1 MEKAGYDP
9 FVHAQAFLR
18 YASSASGLSGEQPPK
33 APPWEQTV
41 FFGSDTAVLLSLFPF
56 AAAGAERFVSEP
68 DMADARLT
76 GASAADGAPAL
87 WKEQP
92 DAAAWFALRAAASP
106 QMEKEAAFP
115 FGGVVLPADP
125 GEILPHP
132 AFDEDAVR
140 AFLPEKNAFAGGAD
154 GNAALPFLPAV
165 FSLFA
170 SLDARAEAD
179 GSAGSSAPA
188 GTSGTA
194 MEQGAALQPV
204 SLTAGLLPSAFR
216 EQPVFSLFSEARPA
230 AELLFLPGGADSG
243 TADAVSSAAA
253 SSDSPAGESLS
264 LWRQTVL
271 IESLF
276 PSFGGQ
282 ASLSES
288 LFPSF
293 GGQASLNESLFP
305 SFRGQTVG
313 DEGTVFSQTANAA
326 LPVGGETGTN
336 GTPPLFS
343 AHPEL
348 LFSLSGAQAPPVQLT
363 VHSTANLYSQ
373 SDEDCY
379 LEKLVQSLLAALSSG
394 GVRSAAL

>member
-18 YASSASGLSGEQPPK
+18 YASSASGLSGEQPTK

-76 GASAADGAPAL
+76 GASAADGAPVL

-106 QMEKEAAFP
+106 QMGKEAAFP
-115 FGGVVLPADP
+115 FGGAFLPADP
-125 GEILPHP
+125 GEILPRP
-132 AFDEDAVR
+132 ASDEDAVR
-140 AFLPEKNAFAGGAD
+140 AFLPERNAFAGGAD
-154 GNAALPFLPAV
+154 GNAASPLLPAV

-188 GTSGTA
+188 GASGTA
-194 MEQGAALQPV
+194 MEQGASLPPV

-271 IESLF
+271 
-276 PSFGGQ
+276 
-282 ASLSES
+282 SES
-288 LFPSF
+288 LFPFF

-305 SFRGQTVG
+305 VFRGQTVG

-326 LPVGGETGTN
+326 LPVGGETGTD

>member
-41 FFGSDTAVLLSLFPF
+41 FFGSDTAVLLSIFPF

-132 AFDEDAVR
+132 ASDEDAVR

-154 GNAALPFLPAV
+154 GNAALPLLPAV

-188 GTSGTA
+188 GASGTA
-194 MEQGAALQPV
+194 MEQGASLPPV

-271 IESLF
+271 
-276 PSFGGQ
+276 
-282 ASLSES
+282 SES
-288 LFPSF
+288 LFPFF

-305 SFRGQTVG
+305 VFRGQTVG

-348 LFSLSGAQAPPVQLT
+348 LFSLSGTQAPPVQLT

>member
-132 AFDEDAVR
+132 ASDEDAVR

-188 GTSGTA
+188 GASGTA
-194 MEQGAALQPV
+194 MEQGAALPPV

-216 EQPVFSLFSEARPA
+216 EQPVFSLLSEARPA

-253 SSDSPAGESLS
+253 SSDSPAGGSLS
-264 LWRQTVL
+264 LWRQTV
-271 IESLF
+271 
-276 PSFGGQ
+276 
-282 ASLSES
+282 LSES

-305 SFRGQTVG
+305 VFRGQTAG

>member
-18 YASSASGLSGEQPPK
+18 YASSASELSGEQPPK

-56 AAAGAERFVSEP
+56 AAAGAERFVSES

-106 QMEKEAAFP
+106 QMGKEAAFP
-115 FGGVVLPADP
+115 FGGAFLPADP

-132 AFDEDAVR
+132 ASDEDAVR
-140 AFLPEKNAFAGGAD
+140 ASLPEKNAFAGGAD
-154 GNAALPFLPAV
+154 GNAALPLLPAV

-188 GTSGTA
+188 GASGTA
-194 MEQGAALQPV
+194 MEQGAALPPV

-253 SSDSPAGESLS
+253 SSDSPAGGSLS

-271 IESLF
+271 N
-276 PSFGGQ
+276 
-282 ASLSES
+282 ES

-305 SFRGQTVG
+305 SFRGQTAG

-348 LFSLSGAQAPPVQLT
+348 LFSLSGTQAPPVQLT

>member
-18 YASSASGLSGEQPPK
+18 YASSASGLSGEQPTK

-132 AFDEDAVR
+132 ASDEDAVR

-154 GNAALPFLPAV
+154 GNAALPLLPAV

-188 GTSGTA
+188 GASGTA
-194 MEQGAALQPV
+194 MEQGASLPPV
-204 SLTAGLLPSAFR
+204 SLAAGLLPSAFR
-216 EQPVFSLFSEARPA
+216 EQPVFSLLSEARPA

-253 SSDSPAGESLS
+253 SSDSPAGGSLS

-271 IESLF
+271 N
-276 PSFGGQ
+276 
-282 ASLSES
+282 ES

-305 SFRGQTVG
+305 VFRGQTAG

>member
-18 YASSASGLSGEQPPK
+18 YASSASELSGEQPTK

-125 GEILPHP
+125 GESLPHP
-132 AFDEDAVR
+132 ASDEDAVR

-154 GNAALPFLPAV
+154 GNAASPLLPAV

-170 SLDARAEAD
+170 SLDAHAEAD

-188 GTSGTA
+188 DASGTA
-194 MEQGAALQPV
+194 MEQGAALPPV

-216 EQPVFSLFSEARPA
+216 EQPVFSLLSEARPA

-271 IESLF
+271 
-276 PSFGGQ
+276 
-282 ASLSES
+282 SES

-305 SFRGQTVG
+305 SFRGQTAG

-326 LPVGGETGTN
+326 LPVGGETGTD

>member
-1 MEKAGYDP
+1 M
-9 FVHAQAFLR
+9 
-18 YASSASGLSGEQPPK
+18 
-33 APPWEQTV
+33 
-41 FFGSDTAVLLSLFPF
+41 
-56 AAAGAERFVSEP
+56 
-68 DMADARLT
+68 
-76 GASAADGAPAL
+76 
-87 WKEQP
+87 
-92 DAAAWFALRAAASP
+92 
-106 QMEKEAAFP
+106 
-115 FGGVVLPADP
+115 
-125 GEILPHP
+125 
-132 AFDEDAVR
+132 
-140 AFLPEKNAFAGGAD
+140 
-154 GNAALPFLPAV
+154 
-165 FSLFA
+165 
-170 SLDARAEAD
+170 
-179 GSAGSSAPA
+179 
-188 GTSGTA
+188 
-194 MEQGAALQPV
+194 
-204 SLTAGLLPSAFR
+204 
-216 EQPVFSLFSEARPA
+216 FSLFSEARPA
-230 AELLFLPGGADSG
+230 AERLFLPGGADSG

-305 SFRGQTVG
+305 SFRGQTAG

-326 LPVGGETGTN
+326 LPVGGETGMN

-348 LFSLSGAQAPPVQLT
+348 LFSLSGTQAPPVQLT

-394 GVRSAAL
+394 SVRSAAL

>member
-106 QMEKEAAFP
+106 QMGKEAAFP

-132 AFDEDAVR
+132 ASDEDAVR

-154 GNAALPFLPAV
+154 GNAASPLLPAV

-179 GSAGSSAPA
+179 GSAESSAPA
-188 GTSGTA
+188 GASGTA
-194 MEQGAALQPV
+194 MEQGAALPPV
-204 SLTAGLLPSAFR
+204 SLTAGL
-216 EQPVFSLFSEARPA
+216 
-230 AELLFLPGGADSG
+230 
-243 TADAVSSAAA
+243 
-253 SSDSPAGESLS
+253 
-264 LWRQTVL
+264 
-271 IESLF
+271 
-276 PSFGGQ
+276 
-282 ASLSES
+282 
-288 LFPSF
+288 
-293 GGQASLNESLFP
+293 
-305 SFRGQTVG
+305 
-313 DEGTVFSQTANAA
+313 
-326 LPVGGETGTN
+326 
-336 GTPPLFS
+336 
-343 AHPEL
+343 
-348 LFSLSGAQAPPVQLT
+348 
-363 VHSTANLYSQ
+363 
-373 SDEDCY
+373 
-379 LEKLVQSLLAALSSG
+379 
-394 GVRSAAL
+394 

>member
-56 AAAGAERFVSEP
+56 AAAGEERFVSEP

-132 AFDEDAVR
+132 ASDEDAVR

-154 GNAALPFLPAV
+154 GNAALPLLPAV

-188 GTSGTA
+188 RASGTA
-194 MEQGAALQPV
+194 MEQGASLPPV

-243 TADAVSSAAA
+243 TADAAFSAAA

-271 IESLF
+271 
-276 PSFGGQ
+276 
-282 ASLSES
+282 SES

-305 SFRGQTVG
+305 VFRGQTAG

-326 LPVGGETGTN
+326 LPVGGGTGTN